1 MGMYASVLL
10 LLRNVFKQH
19 IIMLVLKLTL
29 DGQSSQQKDN
39 IVLIS
44 QIRHQALKNITN
56 LSANKSVP

>member
-1 MGMYASVLL
+1 
-10 LLRNVFKQH
+10 
-19 IIMLVLKLTL
+19 MLVLKLTL